1 MSGLRNGR
9 DGLFPKIK
17 YQNYTLITL
26 REINYSAG
34 ACGGQNAGLPMR
46 AWGII
51 PDTAVSTTLDL
62 LEKKLFMQSR
72 TDFI

>member
-26 REINYSAG
+26 GEINDSAE
-34 ACGGQNAGLPMR
+34 ACGGQNTELP
-46 AWGII
+46 
-51 PDTAVSTTLDL
+51 
-62 LEKKLFMQSR
+62 
-72 TDFI
+72 